1 MEHVRVFCCCC
12 FVCFCVCVGGG
23 GGGNFICGL
32 KCTLSR
38 VYLHA
43 TCQGMF
49 FHASERF
56 SVKGSFT
63 CSMSWDFFLSPCI
76 RKVSVK
82 GSFTCNM
89 SWDFF
94 LSPCIGKVLCQGL
107 FTCNM
112 SSYVFPCIRK
122 VLCQGFIH
130 MQHVMGFLSLSM
142 HQKGSLSWVS
152 LHGTCHGRVCWVFPM
167 GQKGHVLGTCLG
179 ICSFFHGSTNN
190 NNNNNNNKR
199 NKEVTGKER
208 SLFIFRNCLLAHF
221 FFSFVYLSS
230 LLGSVS
236 HLFLEKTSTVKILN
250 FLFVS
255 VSCFCLVVFMGWGGR
270 GWG

>member
-1 MEHVRVFCCCC
+1 MFLHGLTDPLSGIYPHGTCQVFLLLL
-12 FVCFCVCVGGG
+12 FVFVCVCVGG

-63 CSMSWDFFLSPCI
+63 CSMSWDFFLSMHQ
-76 RKVSVK
+76 K
-82 GSFTCNM
+82 GLCQGFIHM
-89 SWDFF
+89 QHVMGF

-152 LHGTCHGRVCWVFPM
+152 LHGTCHGKVCWVFPM
-167 GQKGHVLGTCLG
+167 GQKGIVLGTCLG

-190 NNNNNNNKR
+190 NNNNNK
-199 NKEVTGKER
+199 KEQGGNRER
-208 SLFIFRNCLLAHF
+208 KKPLYFQE
-221 FFSFVYLSS
+221 LSS
-230 LLGSVS
+230 SPFLL
-236 HLFLEKTSTVKILN
+236 F
-250 FLFVS
+250 
-255 VSCFCLVVFMGWGGR
+255 FCLSVFLAR
-270 GWG
+270 IS